1 MNASSSVS
9 WLELGGS
16 LVPLDTAPKVTKVT
30 YLVTGQGQMNRS
42 RGPSEF
48 WQEQKGYMHGSDET
62 GVKNVESSSLL
73 RSSFVLQLVN
83 ASTRYFPKTQG
94 GASPSVLCL

>member
-1 MNASSSVS
+1 M
-9 WLELGGS
+9 
-16 LVPLDTAPKVTKVT
+16 PFDTAPKVMKVT

-42 RGPSEF
+42 HGPSEF

-62 GVKNVESSSLL
+62 GVKNGSSSLL

-83 ASTRYFPKTQG
+83 TSTRYFPKTQG
-94 GASPSVLCL
+94 GTSPSVLCL